1 MLDANDK
8 IISKEKLFL
17 SVWEKDYKDIIE
29 YRPKWNVVALDAA
42 SRTVTSELGEKV
54 TGDVLNIL
62 PQQRAAD
69 IARKIGVVNVNDRWA
84 EVNWITL
91 ESTAVPKVH
100 VLGDALSAA
109 PLMPKSGHMANQHGK
124 AVAAAIV
131 EIFSGR
137 EPQPTLMA
145 NTCYSMVDGKRA
157 IHVDSV
163 HRYHPEKKVPLVVEG
178 SGGVSKEASVEEGIY
193 TRAWATTIWKDVLG

>member
-1 MLDANDK
+1 M
-8 IISKEKLFL
+8 
-17 SVWEKDYKDIIE
+17 
-29 YRPKWNVVALDAA
+29 ALDAA

-69 IARKIGVVNVNDRWA
+69 
-84 EVNWITL
+84 
-91 ESTAVPKVH
+91 
-100 VLGDALSAA
+100 
-109 PLMPKSGHMANQHGK
+109 
-124 AVAAAIV
+124 IV